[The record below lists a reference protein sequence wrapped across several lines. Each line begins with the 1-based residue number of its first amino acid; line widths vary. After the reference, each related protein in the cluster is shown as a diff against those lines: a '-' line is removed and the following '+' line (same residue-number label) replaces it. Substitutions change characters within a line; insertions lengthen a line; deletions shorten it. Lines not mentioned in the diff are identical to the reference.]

1 MPHYDNSASGG
12 RGELGQ
18 SGLTMSYDRREFLKS
33 LTLGGIAL
41 FTSDWFKLVD
51 ETKAASGGKLLPALP
66 GETVS
71 PKGDQLRAFWN
82 DSEGYFELCLNGTIY
97 DEVPDLEDDGED
109 EFDSSEFE
117 QGEDETEEEFDER
130 VEEAREEWES
140 ENSSSREQR
149 QEDHE
154 FDWYR
159 RSCPGAQAVPY
170 LQGLFSELESNS
182 DKVDAG
188 DYSEVGSIDFYD
200 GACPG
205 NDTYVAATAPD
216 YATLAALQSVLGA
229 LGWNCRVVIVEPNPK
244 DEAKA

>member
-1 MPHYDNSASGG
+1 
-12 RGELGQ
+12 
-18 SGLTMSYDRREFLKS
+18 MSYDRREFLKS
-33 LTLGGIAL
+33 LALGGIAL
-41 FTSDWFKLVD
+41 FTADWSKLVD
-51 ETKAASGGKLLPALP
+51 ETKAASGGKLLPALS

-97 DEVPDLEDDGED
+97 DEVPDLEDDDED
-109 EFDSSEFE
+109 EFDSSELE
-117 QGEDETEEEFDER
+117 QGEDESDEEFEER

-140 ENSSSREQR
+140 ENGSSREQR
-149 QEDHE
+149 QEEHE

-170 LQGLFSELESNS
+170 LQGLFSELETKGDNL
-182 DKVDAG
+182 DAG
-188 DYSEVGSIDFYD
+188 DYAEIGSIDFYD

-216 YATLAALQSVLGA
+216 YETLAALQRVLSA
-229 LGWNCRVVIVEPNPK
+229 LGWNCRVVIVEPDPK
-244 DEAKA
+244 DAANV